1 MMIDEIDLYLHPHW
15 QKHVLQ
21 DLAQAFPMMKKSR
34 VLWQNNT
41 EFEQILPLEQFFKY
55 HFSSATSEKKEE
67 GRPLMKIF
75 NYPKGHT
82 HKKNYKSTI

>member
-1 MMIDEIDLYLHPHW
+1 
-15 QKHVLQ
+15 
-21 DLAQAFPMMKKSR
+21 MKKSR

-82 HKKNYKSTI
+82 PVSYTHLDVYKRQSIFFKPSSDWKPSII

>member
-1 MMIDEIDLYLHPHW
+1 MQLLYKNERYWLNDEDEA
-15 QKHVLQ
+15 VLRQ
-21 DLAQAFPMMKKSR
+21 S
-34 VLWQNNT
+34 NS
-41 EFEQILPLEQFFKY
+41 EFEQISPLEHLF
-55 HFSSATSEKKEE
+55 HCNFSSATSEKKEE

>member
-1 MMIDEIDLYLHPHW
+1 MQLLYKNERYWLNDENE
-15 QKHVLQ
+15 KV
-21 DLAQAFPMMKKSR
+21 F
-34 VLWQNNT
+34 WQNNT

>member
-1 MMIDEIDLYLHPHW
+1 
-15 QKHVLQ
+15 
-21 DLAQAFPMMKKSR
+21 MKKFVCS
-34 VLWQNNT
+34 VCGYVH
-41 EFEQILPLEQFFKY
+41 EGDSAPEQCPVCKAPAEKFKEQFFKY

>member
-1 MMIDEIDLYLHPHW
+1 M
-15 QKHVLQ
+15 
-21 DLAQAFPMMKKSR
+21 
-34 VLWQNNT
+34 WQNNT

>member
-1 MMIDEIDLYLHPHW
+1 MQLLYKNERYGLNDENE
-15 QKHVLQ
+15 KE
-21 DLAQAFPMMKKSR
+21 F
-34 VLWQNNT
+34 WQNNT

>member
-1 MMIDEIDLYLHPHW
+1 
-15 QKHVLQ
+15 
-21 DLAQAFPMMKKSR
+21 MKKSR

-67 GRPLMKIF
+67 GLTAHEYFQLPERT
-75 NYPKGHT
+75 YA
-82 HKKNYKSTI
+82 

>member
-1 MMIDEIDLYLHPHW
+1 
-15 QKHVLQ
+15 
-21 DLAQAFPMMKKSR
+21 MKGFKEFLGEEDG

>member
-1 MMIDEIDLYLHPHW
+1 MQLLYKNERYGLNDENE
-15 QKHVLQ
+15 K
-21 DLAQAFPMMKKSR
+21 

>member
-1 MMIDEIDLYLHPHW
+1 
-15 QKHVLQ
+15 
-21 DLAQAFPMMKKSR
+21 MKKSR

-41 EFEQILPLEQFFKY
+41 EFEQILPMEQELED

>member
-1 MMIDEIDLYLHPHW
+1 MQLLYKNERYGLNDENE
-15 QKHVLQ
+15 K
-21 DLAQAFPMMKKSR
+21 
-34 VLWQNNT
+34 VLWQNNI

>member
-1 MMIDEIDLYLHPHW
+1 MQLLYKNERYGLNDENE
-15 QKHVLQ
+15 KV
-21 DLAQAFPMMKKSR
+21 F
-34 VLWQNNT
+34 WQNNT

-55 HFSSATSEKKEE
+55 HISSATSEKKEE